1 MKTAV
6 FALTIVSMI
15 FLSACT
21 ATSSGPGDAFAKC
34 LTENGAK
41 MYGAF
46 WCPHCTDQ
54 KEAFGSSWE
63 HITYIECSK
72 PDKTQTEFCTQ
83 AGIASYPTWEFA
95 DGNRE
100 VGKLE
105 FSVLAEKTGCT
116 FE

>member
-1 MKTAV
+1 MKTVA
-6 FALTIVSMI
+6 FTLILTSLL
-15 FLSACT
+15 FLAACNP
-21 ATSSGPGDAFAKC
+21 APSGPGDEFAKC

-46 WCPHCTDQ
+46 WCPHCTEQ
-54 KEAFGSSWE
+54 KEAFGNSWE

-72 PDKTQTEFCTQ
+72 PDKTQTEFCSQ

-105 FSVLAEKTGCT
+105 FSVLAEKTGCALG
-116 FE
+116 

>member
-1 MKTAV
+1 MKKVAV
-6 FALTIVSMI
+6 LIAAMSLL
-15 FLSACT
+15 FLAACT
-21 ATSSGPGDAFAKC
+21 ATSGPGDAFAKC

-54 KEAFGSSWE
+54 KDAFGTSWQ
-63 HITYIECSK
+63 HINYIECSK

-105 FSVLAEKTGCT
+105 FSTLAEKTGCT

>member
-1 MKTAV
+1 MKTVV
-6 FALTIVSMI
+6 FAFIIMAL
-15 FLSACT
+15 LSLVACNP
-21 ATSSGPGDAFAKC
+21 TSAGPGETFAKC

-46 WCPHCTDQ
+46 WCPHCTEQ
-54 KEAFGSSWE
+54 KEAFGDDWQ

-83 AGIASYPTWEFA
+83 ASIASYPTWEFA

-100 VGKLE
+100 VGKLS
-105 FSVLAEKTGCT
+105 FATLAEKTGCT
-116 FE
+116 LG